1 MLAARPTS
9 QGMGSGSPLHWALHD
24 LHLFVQRSLMCAV
37 ADFTVDAFR
46 GRHFMGKVSQIRN
59 AAQAVS
65 NVVTYIVVIDVNN
78 QDQPLRP
85 GMTANVK
92 IEVAKRS
99 DALLI
104 PAAALR
110 FKPRLSEIAK
120 GGEEKGEG
128 RRHGGDGDG
137 GGGEEGK
144 RGRWRSGDRESHG
157 EGWRKR
163 REQRQAEAKP
173 QA

>member
-1 MLAARPTS
+1 LAAGCLA
-9 QGMGSGSPLHWALHD
+9 QGIGLGSLLLRALHEGD
-24 LHLFVQRSLMCAV
+24 LFERRSFLCAV

-46 GRHFMGKVSQIRN
+46 GRPFIGKVSQIRN

-65 NVVTYIVVIDVNN
+65 NVVTYIVVIDVNH

-85 GMTANVK
+85 GMTANVTL
-92 IEVAKRS
+92 EVAKRS

-120 GGEEKGEG
+120 GGEDKGEG
-128 RRHGGDGDG
+128 RRHGGDGG
-137 GGGEEGK
+137 GSEEGK
-144 RGRWRSGDRESHG
+144 RGRWCSGDGESYG